1 MLSTGEK
8 VRESIKY
15 WLSVWMATAKH
26 LVSTKIC
33 KSAFSVQ
40 KHMKQDSKSS
50 SGFYIAWRICFGS
63 TVSGCLRPT
72 LLVSLQERCKWN
84 IMASKSGTKLL
95 PSKLQCVMYFMY
107 DPLWK
112 FSQSIYFQQIDRTGC
127 LSLLAE
133 WVILNLSSTLWD
145 PKIAQWANNSSYNLI

>member
-1 MLSTGEK
+1 MST
-8 VRESIKY
+8 
-15 WLSVWMATAKH
+15 TKH

-40 KHMKQDSKSS
+40 EHLKQDSKSS
-50 SGFYIAWRICFGS
+50 SGFYIARQICFGS

-72 LLVSLQERCKWN
+72 SLVSLQERCKWN

-95 PSKLQCVMYFMY
+95 PSQLQCVMYFMY

-112 FSQSIYFQQIDRTGC
+112 FAQSIYFQQIDRKRC
-127 LSLLAE
+127 LSFLAE
-133 WVILNLSSTLWD
+133 GVILNLSSTLWD
-145 PKIAQWANNSSYNLI
+145 PSIAQRANE